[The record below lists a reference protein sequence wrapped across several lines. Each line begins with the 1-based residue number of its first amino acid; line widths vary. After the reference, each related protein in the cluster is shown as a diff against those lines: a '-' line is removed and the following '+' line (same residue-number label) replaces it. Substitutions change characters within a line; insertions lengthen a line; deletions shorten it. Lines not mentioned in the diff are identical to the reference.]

1 MANIAQIKKFA
12 VHDGDGIRTTV
23 FFKGCSL
30 KCVWCHNSETIYAK
44 KQLAFYSH
52 KCIMCKEC
60 AHVCTCH
67 VFSDGVHTIDRD
79 RCNFCA
85 ACADVCSQNAL
96 NVFGESMSAEE
107 ICKILLK
114 DAELYSQSNGGITL
128 SGGECLL
135 QPEACREILNIM
147 KKNNIHTAV
156 DTCGYVPRENIDAVM
171 PYAGGTFFRGKDVC
185 LLGAVNM
192 CALQN

>member
-23 FFKGCSL
+23 FFKDCSL
-30 KCVWCHNSETIYAK
+30 KCVWCHNPETIYAK
-44 KQLAFYSH
+44 KQLAFYSY
-52 KCIMCKEC
+52 KCM
-60 AHVCTCH
+60 
-67 VFSDGVHTIDRD
+67 
-79 RCNFCA
+79 
-85 ACADVCSQNAL
+85 L
-96 NVFGESMSAEE
+96 NVFGESVSAEE

-114 DAELYSQSNGGITL
+114 DAEFYSQSNGGITL